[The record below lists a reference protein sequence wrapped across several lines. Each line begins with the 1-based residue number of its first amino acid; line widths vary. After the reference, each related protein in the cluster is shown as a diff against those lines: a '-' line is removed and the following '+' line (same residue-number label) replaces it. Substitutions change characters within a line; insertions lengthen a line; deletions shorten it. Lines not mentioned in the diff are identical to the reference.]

1 MNLIN
6 VPVLISNFKNSADEY
21 PNKPLDYTTSK
32 MVRRFF
38 IAETISGVTTSGGYY
53 KGQKP

>member
-6 VPVLISNFKNSADEY
+6 VPVLISNLRNSADEY